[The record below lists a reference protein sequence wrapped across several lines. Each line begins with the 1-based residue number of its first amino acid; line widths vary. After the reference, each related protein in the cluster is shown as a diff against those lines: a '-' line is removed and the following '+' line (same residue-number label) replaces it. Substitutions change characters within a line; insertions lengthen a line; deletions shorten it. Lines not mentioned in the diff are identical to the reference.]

1 MKRLFTVLLLSATIS
16 VPVFGQSATEVVQRA
31 NDKLQGE
38 SSVANMTMEIVRP
51 DWERS
56 VSMKAWSLG
65 QEYSLILITAPARD
79 EGSAFLKRGNE
90 IWNWLPDINRTIKM
104 PPSMMS
110 QSWMGSDFDNNDLVR
125 ESSIVVDY
133 VHSFAGDSTING
145 YEAHKI
151 IMTPREDAPIVWDN
165 VVVFISKEEYLQLR
179 SEFYDENG
187 ELVRLMESSEIR
199 EIGGRLLPARMEMYP
214 MDEEGHKT
222 VIIYD
227 DIEFNVNLNE
237 RFFSLQNMKR
247 VE

>member
-1 MKRLFTVLLLSATIS
+1 MKRILTLLLLTVISS
-16 VPVFGQSATEVVQRA
+16 VPGYGQTAVEIVQRA
-31 NDKLQGE
+31 NDKMQGE
-38 SSVANMTMEIVRP
+38 SSFAQMTMKIVRP
-51 DWERS
+51 DWDRS
-56 VSMKAWSLG
+56 VSMKAWSKG
-65 QEYSLILITAPARD
+65 QEYSMILITAPARD
-79 EGSAFLKRGNE
+79 EGTAFLKRGNE

-133 VHSFAGDSTING
+133 DHSFAGDSTLSG
-145 YEAHKI
+145 YETYKI
-151 IMTPREDAPIVWDN
+151 NMIPKPDAPIVWDK
-165 VVVFISKEEYLQLR
+165 VVVYISKEEYLQLR
-179 SEFYDENG
+179 SEFYDEDG
-187 ELVRLMESSEIR
+187 TLVRLMEGSDVR
-199 EIGGRLLPARMEMYP
+199 EIGGRLLPARMEMFP

-227 DIEFNVNLNE
+227 DIEFDVNLNE